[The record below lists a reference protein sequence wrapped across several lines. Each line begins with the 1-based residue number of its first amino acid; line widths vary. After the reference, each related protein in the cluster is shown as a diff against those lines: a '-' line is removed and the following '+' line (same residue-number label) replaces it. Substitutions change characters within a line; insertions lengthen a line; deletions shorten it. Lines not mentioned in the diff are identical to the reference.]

1 MVKAENITLKPVAY
15 PQVGVPTELPELS
28 DAVYQARLENVLKM
42 MGEQAL
48 DCLFIYADRE
58 HYTNFEYLAG
68 FDLRFEEALLM
79 LRANGEAT
87 YILGNECLPLASL
100 SRIPAQVELYQAFS
114 LPSQPI
120 DALRPLSEII
130 AGHGLKPGDQVGVVG
145 WKLMAPRYAGRDV
158 FDIPQF
164 ILKGIGSVAG
174 AGNIVNVTDA
184 FIDPAYGL
192 RVFNT
197 ADDIAYFEYG
207 AAWASIGLR
216 DMLDSLET
224 GVSELEISRRMRI
237 GAMTENS
244 HPLTVAGKNNDAGMV
259 YPGNTAL
266 RLGDRFNCSLGLRGG
281 LSCRTGYLAYGPGDI
296 EPDRRDY
303 ADVLAK
309 PYYAA
314 VVNWYESIR
323 IGANCGDIYDL
334 VEAVLPKSRFH
345 WKLNTGHY
353 VATEE
358 WLSSPFEHGS
368 TVKIQSGMCIQMDII
383 PSMEG
388 YAGANCEDGIAIAD
402 EALRQELAERFPRVW
417 ARIEAR
423 RRHMIDV
430 LNIRIADEVLPL
442 SNLAATYRPF
452 LLNKNL
458 ALAVR

>member
-1 MVKAENITLKPVAY
+1 MVKAENIILKPVAY
-15 PQVGVPTELPELS
+15 PQVDVPTELPELS

-42 MGEQAL
+42 MAEQAL

-79 LRANGEAT
+79 LSANGEAT

-120 DALRPLSEII
+120 DALRPLSAIV
-130 AGHGLKPGDQVGVVG
+130 AGHGLKSGDHVGMVG
-145 WKLMAPRYAGRDV
+145 WKLMAPRYARRDV

-164 ILKGIGSVAG
+164 ILQEIGQVAG
-174 AGNIVNVTDA
+174 TGALINVTDA

-192 RVFNT
+192 RVLNT

-224 GVSELEISRRMRI
+224 GVSELAISRRMRI

-244 HPLTVAGKNNDAGMV
+244 HPLTVVGKNNDAGMV
-259 YPGNTAL
+259 YPGNTIL

-281 LSCRTGYLAYGPGDI
+281 LSCRTGYLAYSSEDI
-296 EPDRRDY
+296 DPDKRDY
-303 ADVLAK
+303 IDVLAK

-314 VVNWYESIR
+314 VVNWYENIR
-323 IGANCGDIYDL
+323 IGASCGDIYDM
-334 VEAVLPKSRFH
+334 VEAALPKVQFH

-353 VATEE
+353 VAAEE

-368 TVKIQSGMCIQMDII
+368 TVKIRSGMCVQLAII
-383 PSMEG
+383 PSMDG

-402 EALRQELAERFPRVW
+402 ADMRREIQERFPRVW
-417 ARIEAR
+417 TRIEAR

-430 LNIRIADEVLPL
+430 LKINIADEVLPL
-442 SNLAATYRPF
+442 SNLAATYRPYM
-452 LLNKNL
+452 LNKDM
-458 ALAVR
+458 ALAVH